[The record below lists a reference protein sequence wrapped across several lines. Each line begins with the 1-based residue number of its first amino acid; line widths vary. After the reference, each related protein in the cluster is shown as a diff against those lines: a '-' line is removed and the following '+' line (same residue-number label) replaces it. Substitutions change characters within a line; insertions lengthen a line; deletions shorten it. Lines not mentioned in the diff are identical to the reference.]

1 VSLSPYIRKAN
12 DYRRGVLAGKI
23 PACKWV
29 RLACERQE
37 RELECW
43 RRKEKSWPYEWRPQ
57 KAADFCEFVEGLPH
71 VEGEWAKR
79 NEKIRLEPW
88 QCFIYTTV
96 FGWYRKDGLRRFR
109 EVYLEIPRKNSKST
123 MTAGLGLFLLSADGE
138 AGAQVYSAATTR
150 DQAKIVWNI
159 AKRMVRKDQLFANT
173 LRIQALANS
182 IFQEHTGSKFQPLSR
197 DSKTLEGKGTSG
209 GLIDELHAHKT
220 REVYD
225 VIETSVGA
233 RAQPL
238 IWNITTAGSD
248 ISGICYE
255 VRANLIKIL
264 EGVAQDAAMFGL
276 IYTLDEGDDWTL
288 EASWRKANPNYGVSV
303 NPDDLARKAAKAM
316 RTPSYVNTFLTK
328 HLNIW
333 VSSETAWMDMF
344 AWGRCRDKTLEIEQF
359 EGEPCWMGLDLAS
372 KIDIAALLYLFRRE
386 IDGASHFYPFLKSY
400 LPEEAAE
407 ESKNSQ
413 YSGWARE
420 GRLILTEGN
429 ITDIDRIEQDI
440 REAASLYQIE
450 AIGYDPFQATQIAG
464 RLGNDGFP
472 VVEVRPIVLN
482 FSEAMKELEA
492 LVLSGRL
499 HHDGDP
505 VLTWMMSNVVAKLD
519 NKDNIFPR
527 KERPEN
533 KIDGMVALIMALD
546 RAMKSVQKSS
556 AYENERLFAV

>member
-1 VSLSPYIRKAN
+1 
-12 DYRRGVLAGKI
+12 
-23 PACKWV
+23 
-29 RLACERQE
+29 
-37 RELECW
+37 
-43 RRKEKSWPYEWRPQ
+43 
-57 KAADFCEFVEGLPH
+57 
-71 VEGEWAKR
+71 
-79 NEKIRLEPW
+79 
-88 QCFIYTTV
+88 
-96 FGWYRKDGLRRFR
+96 
-109 EVYLEIPRKNSKST
+109 
-123 MTAGLGLFLLSADGE
+123 
-138 AGAQVYSAATTR
+138 
-150 DQAKIVWNI
+150 
-159 AKRMVRKDQLFANT
+159 
-173 LRIQALANS
+173 
-182 IFQEHTGSKFQPLSR
+182 
-197 DSKTLEGKGTSG
+197 
-209 GLIDELHAHKT
+209 
-220 REVYD
+220 
-225 VIETSVGA
+225 VGA

-264 EGVAQDAAMFGL
+264 EGVAQDEAMFGL